1 MIKINPDTPEEHSNI
16 TRYYYYYIKYYK
28 ILQNIILKLLSIT
41 KIPVSFKR
49 VLIQNML
56 IKLVNKKC

>member
-16 TRYYYYYIKYYK
+16 TRYYYYK

-49 VLIQNML
+49 VLIKNML